1 MLLGA
6 GALNHPQ
13 FYAIDFRLSGFGEDT
28 HSLTR
33 YTLAY
38 KIHTRLQDT
47 HSLTRYTLA
56 YNHRIMKEA
65 SLETLKNLHTD
76 KMETAT

>member
-38 KIHTRLQDT
+38 
-47 HSLTRYTLA
+47 
-56 YNHRIMKEA
+56 NHRIMKEA